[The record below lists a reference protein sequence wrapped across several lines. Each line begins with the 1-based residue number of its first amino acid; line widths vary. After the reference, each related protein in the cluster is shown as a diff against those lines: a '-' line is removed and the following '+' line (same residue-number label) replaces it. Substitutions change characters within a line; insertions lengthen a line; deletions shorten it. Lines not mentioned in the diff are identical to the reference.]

1 MYRKLIRFGESTL
14 VVSLPKEWTTRHHLK
29 KGDSIVCEEEND
41 SLLINPAGQIRNKEV
56 VQEETRLHFTT
67 AEEFKHLLTAAYIRS
82 YPLINVTYDQK
93 SDVTDIREGVNR
105 FLALEIIQQSTKK
118 VVIKDFLN
126 VQDVDPT
133 DTLRR
138 IDLIIR
144 AMMEDAI
151 ACIKGE
157 DMLESVR
164 QKEIDVNRLS
174 NLMFKILTRALTA
187 QGRRTL
193 NLSMQDVFYLWE
205 QTLFLEKTADQIKRL
220 VRYKDPLPKDTSAVV
235 ELLEKSNANYEL
247 AMRAHYKTSLE
258 AALKVRIGRA
268 TMYKACDEVHAK
280 LKGSNP
286 ILFEKIKNLNSQ
298 IANLAGNALKLH
310 PKLNLQQSH

>member
-1 MYRKLIRFGESTL
+1 MYRKLIKFGESTL
-14 VVSLPKEWTTRHHLK
+14 VISLPKEWTLRHHLK
-29 KGDSIVCEEEND
+29 KGDSVVCEEEND
-41 SLLINPAGQIRNKEV
+41 SLLLNPAGQVRNKEAP
-56 VQEETRLHFTT
+56 QEETRLHFAS

-82 YPLINVTYDQK
+82 YPLINVTYDK
-93 SDVTDIREGVNR
+93 KNDITDIREGVNR
-105 FLALEIIQQSTKK
+105 FLALEIIQQTAKK

-126 VQDVDPT
+126 VQDVDPN

-151 ACIKGE
+151 ACMKGE
-157 DMLESVR
+157 DMAESVR

-193 NLSMQDVFYLWE
+193 DLSIQDVFYLWE
-205 QTLFLEKTADQIKRL
+205 QILFLEKTADQIKRL
-220 VRYKDPLPKDTSAVV
+220 VRYKDPLPKDTSLIV
-235 ELLEKSNANYEL
+235 ELLEKSSANYEL
-247 AMRAHYKTSLE
+247 AMRAHYKCNLE
-258 AALKVRIGRA
+258 AALKMRMGRSA
-268 TMYKACDEVHAK
+268 MYKSCDEVHAK
-280 LKGSNP
+280 LKGTNP
-286 ILFEKIKNLNSQ
+286 VLFEKIKNLNSQ
-298 IANLAGNALKLH
+298 IANIAANVLKLH